1 MKYFALVAAL
11 ALAGCT
17 TEGPTVE
24 ITESKQAMAA
34 ALDARVVADEAMA
47 IAVEAKALAVEANV
61 TSNDAVEAVSRMA
74 EKCCRK

>member
-11 ALAGCT
+11 TLVGCT

-34 ALDARVVADEAMA
+34 ALDARVVAEEAKA
-47 IAVEAKALAVEANV
+47 LAVEAKALAVEANT

>member
-11 ALAGCT
+11 ALVGCT

-24 ITESKQAMAA
+24 ITESKHAMAVALEAKVA
-34 ALDARVVADEAMA
+34 ANEAKAVAES
-47 IAVEAKALAVEANV
+47 AKALAVEANT
-61 TSNDAVEAVSRMA
+61 TSKDAVEAVSRMA